1 MNGIHVVDVTA
12 KVVASVQELGGTGIP
27 NANYQKGV
35 RFERERLA
43 YYRDVLK
50 LECVRTAG
58 SHGRWDII
66 AVDPKRAIVHLV
78 QCKVVQN
85 RATAER
91 LLANHRKSPPV
102 TPMTNIHQT
111 LEVKISGS
119 TEVHSATV

>member
-1 MNGIHVVDVTA
+1 MVGVNERVSA
-12 KVVASVQELGGTGIP
+12 MP

-58 SHGRWDII
+58 SHGKWDLV
-66 AVDPKRAIVHLV
+66 AVDPKRSIVHLV
-78 QCKVVQN
+78 QCKVVQH
-85 RATAER
+85 RTAAER
-91 LLANHRKSPPV
+91 LLENHRNSPPV

-111 LEVKISGS
+111 LEVKVSGS
-119 TEVHSATV
+119 TEVHSVTI